1 MLTSGDS
8 EGHKMC
14 EALWEKPAQETKNPS
29 CARKRPS
36 NQEQTDFPKFQLF
49 VILTSLS
56 ANISQNYVWK
66 MLFIEQLLSHKL
78 LFNQHAVL
86 AQIHI
91 LETSC
96 LGGENPDST
105 HLGVQPGQS
114 ASEIYPLSDVGNCP
128 LSLWQ

>member
-8 EGHKMC
+8 EGHKKC

-86 AQIHI
+86 PQIHI

-96 LGGENPDST
+96 LGGETLTQHTWECNLAS
-105 HLGVQPGQS
+105 QPVTFTLLVML
-114 ASEIYPLSDVGNCP
+114 AIAP
-128 LSLWQ
+128 